1 MRWQRPRIQKT
12 KEGLV
17 VTSTLRRWCAF
28 MEIKGEWQFCDD
40 GILRPVMLGRFE
52 SADGEWVNAELL
64 IDTGADRTVL
74 NTEILQKLCIDPIE
88 SEEGISGLGGV
99 TDAVVIQTSL
109 QLFRE
114 TGAPVTF
121 HSHFTAITDPT
132 ALDLSVLG
140 RDILDF
146 FALIVDRPGNIVC
159 LLSQRHR

>member
-1 MRWQRPRIQKT
+1 
-12 KEGLV
+12 
-17 VTSTLRRWCAF
+17 
-28 MEIKGEWQFCDD
+28 MEIKGEWQFCED
-40 GILRPVMLGRFE
+40 GIVRPVVLGLIQK
-52 SADGEWVNAELL
+52 SNGEWISARLL

-74 NTEILQKLCIDPIE
+74 SASSLSELGFVTRE
-88 SEEGISGLGGV
+88 SEEVISGLGGE

-121 HSHFTAITDPT
+121 HSHFTAVTDPT

-159 LLSQRHR
+159 LLSQRHRYEIIQV